1 MFRAIWRRPWVRNSP
16 RFDVVHL
23 HKTNIREPWLSRN
36 LGKCTATFAC
46 AYIMLYL
53 FERKL
58 AEIDMESIQ
67 KHEEDLH
74 FPGIFLPL
82 PHFEVLTQPKGF
94 PRNGPVWERYTRFVE
109 DESRRQAANVEIID
123 KVSNAY
129 KAPGTP
135 WVKRFG
141 PPLSVNAHLTIILPG
156 GPNPEP
162 YQLGMVLLDD
172 NEGPLF
178 RRRLVTRNYWK
189 RVERVFHPQA
199 LFMASLAFMS
209 CLWDTTVVEVKQ
221 AMGVETEPAKPAQP
235 QQWSLRNVPVWS
247 PDPPKQP
254 QIRILGPLPT
264 GLPPAFGTSKPVV
277 PQSTRPGAPKYDGA
291 GKASSSSPLPLV
303 TPSGIS
309 PPTGEDNSQSLTKN
323 TDKDQQQQPRPGW
336 TDEEGNPLMPLWL
349 DYMANPQT
357 HAPLMKRMQTISQAP
372 RAAFLRELSR
382 YPAWRPQNTHE
393 YPPQGSIR
401 LVGPVVVTT
410 PGAYVHL
417 EVSYWYD
424 PATRKVI
431 DQGSEISL
439 KAVGHRWDA
448 KNPQQVQ
455 SKPTADK
462 WEPVQGTEKNVQPRE
477 PPERKE

>member
-1 MFRAIWRRPWVRNSP
+1 MFRAIWRRPWVRNKP
-16 RFDVVHL
+16 RFDVVHV
-23 HKTNIREPWLSRN
+23 HRTSIREPWLRRN
-36 LGKCTATFAC
+36 LGKCGATLAC
-46 AYIMLYL
+46 TYFILFL

-58 AEIDMESIQ
+58 SEIDMESLQ

-109 DESRRQAANVEIID
+109 DESRRQAANVEIINR
-123 KVSNAY
+123 VSSAY

-141 PPLSVNAHLTIILPG
+141 PLLSINAHLTIILPG

-189 RVERVFHPQA
+189 RVERVFQPQA

-209 CLWDTTVVEVKQ
+209 SLWNTTVIEVKE
-221 AMGVETEPAKPAQP
+221 AMGVETEPATPAQSR
-235 QQWSLRNVPVWS
+235 QWSMRNVPVWS
-247 PDPPKQP
+247 PDPPKP
-254 QIRILGPLPT
+254 PPIRILGPLPT
-264 GLPPAFGTSKPVV
+264 GLPPAFGGSNPVV
-277 PQSTRPGAPKYDGA
+277 PPRAQPGEPKDDGL
-291 GKASSSSPLPLV
+291 GKAPPYPPLRLA
-303 TPSGIS
+303 TPSGVNS
-309 PPTGEDNSQSLTKN
+309 PAREDNSQSLTKN
-323 TDKDQQQQPRPGW
+323 MDKDQPKPRPGW
-336 TDEEGNPLMPLWL
+336 TDEEGNPLMPVWL

-357 HAPLMKRMQTISQAP
+357 HAPLMKRMQRIAQAP

-382 YPAWRPQNTHE
+382 YPAWRSANTYD

-410 PGAYVHL
+410 PSAYVHL

-448 KNPQQVQ
+448 KKSPAVAP
-455 SKPTADK
+455 KTTADK
-462 WEPVQGTEKNVQPRE
+462 WEHVQGTEKNAQPRE